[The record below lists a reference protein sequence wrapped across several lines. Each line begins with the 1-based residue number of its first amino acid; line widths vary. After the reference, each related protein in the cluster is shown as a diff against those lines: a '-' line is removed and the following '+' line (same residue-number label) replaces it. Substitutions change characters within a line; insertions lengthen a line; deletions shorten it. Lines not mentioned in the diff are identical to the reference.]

1 MWLLQRAELTA
12 DLDEGGD
19 GLVEV
24 MAFVCGGE
32 LYADTCLALGD
43 DGVVEARDV
52 DPFFEEA
59 CSVFLRELSV
69 VEHHGADSRLGGLDV
84 EASSEHLVAEVLDV
98 LHQLG
103 VQGIAFLEH
112 LEDFEASTDD
122 CGRDGVTEEVGA

>member
-1 MWLLQRAELTA
+1 MRLRLLQRAELTA

-24 MAFVCGGE
+24 MAFVCSGE

-43 DGVVEARDV
+43 NGVVEARDV

-69 VEHHGADSRLGGLDV
+69 VEHHGTDS
-84 EASSEHLVAEVLDV
+84 
-98 LHQLG
+98 
-103 VQGIAFLEH
+103 
-112 LEDFEASTDD
+112 
-122 CGRDGVTEEVGA
+122 

>member
-1 MWLLQRAELTA
+1 MPHLFKQAVAIKRIVHEPLPLSVGQSVDDLSCGGGVRLRLLQRAELTA

-24 MAFVCGGE
+24 VAFVRGGE

-59 CSVFLRELSV
+59 CSVFLRELSI
-69 VEHHGADSRLGGLDV
+69 VEHHGADS
-84 EASSEHLVAEVLDV
+84 
-98 LHQLG
+98 
-103 VQGIAFLEH
+103 
-112 LEDFEASTDD
+112 
-122 CGRDGVTEEVGA
+122 